1 MRSSSAVDSA
11 AVVVLRWREKM
22 TRGEI
27 EAVWQPDR
35 RSLHTGYKLWSD
47 WDARLKPGRCTTG
60 AGRTED
66 GTVHQSSENGHL
78 PSCRR
83 TSRRNEASGMKFAAQ
98 VPEPSQPKGCI
109 RGGTSSCQRPGP
121 FHPSAGN
128 RWRRKS
134 RKNTARELQPGH
146 PKLQMGTK

>member
-1 MRSSSAVDSA
+1 M
-11 AVVVLRWREKM
+11 
-22 TRGEI
+22 
-27 EAVWQPDR
+27 
-35 RSLHTGYKLWSD
+35 
-47 WDARLKPGRCTTG
+47 
-60 AGRTED
+60 
-66 GTVHQSSENGHL
+66 HQSSENGHL

-98 VPEPSQPKGCI
+98 VPEPSQPKGASEAA
-109 RGGTSSCQRPGP
+109 RQRP
-121 FHPSAGN
+121 FEPSAGN